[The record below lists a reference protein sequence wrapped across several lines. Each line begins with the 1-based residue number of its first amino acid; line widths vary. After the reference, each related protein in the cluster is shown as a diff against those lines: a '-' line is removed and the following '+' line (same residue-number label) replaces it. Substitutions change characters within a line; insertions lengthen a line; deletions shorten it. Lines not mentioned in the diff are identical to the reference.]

1 MRGGGSLPLP
11 GWLPAGLNGGWI
23 YRDRVDPANHALS
36 LSAFYAGRYRH
47 SGREVWLQRLK
58 AGEIRHNGEGVQVD
72 GPLAVGDRLTW
83 HRPPWRE
90 EAVPE
95 RWPVVFDD
103 GDLYVMDKPRGL
115 PVLPG
120 GGWLE
125 HTVLRLLERRFPEAG
140 SRAQGG
146 VPRPVH
152 RLGRHTTGLLVCAR
166 TPMMRSWLSAQLRE
180 STAAALDVAGG
191 LGQACSSGWPAWPC
205 RKTYRALTAPF
216 PLALAPG
223 ESLEITTSIC
233 RKPHPLLGQI
243 WAGSGSADVDGLLP
257 AISRITLLERREDA
271 SLVAVTIGSGRPHQI
286 RIHLASI
293 GAPLLRDPLFLPG
306 GKAHPG
312 MRPGEGGYLLHAHQL
327 RLPLPNGAELELV
340 APCPPEL
347 SYGPLDDSHRA
358 KTSLHQPQ

>member
-1 MRGGGSLPLP
+1 LSSGSP
-11 GWLPAGLNGGWI
+11 GWLPAAINGGWT
-23 YRDRVDPANHALS
+23 YRDRVGLADQTLR
-36 LSAFYAGRYRH
+36 LTAFYAARYRH
-47 SGREVWLQRLK
+47 SDRAEWQRRLE
-58 AGEIRHNGEGVQVD
+58 AGEISRNGEVLRAD
-72 GPLAVGDRLTW
+72 LPLAVGDRLAW
-83 HRPPWRE
+83 QRPHWRE
-90 EAVPE
+90 EAVPGG
-95 RWPVVFDD
+95 WPVVFDD

-125 HTVLRLLERRFPEAG
+125 HTVLRLLERRHQEARAR
-140 SRAQGG
+140 SQAQGG

-152 RLGRHTTGLLVCAR
+152 RLGRHTSGLLVCAR

-180 STAAALDVAGG
+180 STAAALDAAGG
-191 LGQACSSGWPAWPC
+191 LGQACPSGWHAWPC

-216 PLALAPG
+216 PLALASG
-223 ESLEITTSIC
+223 ESLEVTTSIS
-233 RKPHPLLGQI
+233 RKTHPLLGQI
-243 WAGSGSADVDGLLP
+243 WAGSGSADVDGVLP

-286 RIHLASI
+286 RIHLASV

-306 GKAHPG
+306 GMAHPG

-327 RLPLPNGAELELV
+327 RLPLPNGAQLELE

-347 SYGPLDDSHRA
+347 RCSPIDDSLRA
-358 KTSLHQPQ
+358 ITSLHQPQ